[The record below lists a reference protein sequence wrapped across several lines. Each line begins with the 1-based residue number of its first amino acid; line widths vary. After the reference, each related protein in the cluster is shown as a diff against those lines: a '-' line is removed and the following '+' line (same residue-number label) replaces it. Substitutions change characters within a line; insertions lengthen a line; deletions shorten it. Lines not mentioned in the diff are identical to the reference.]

1 MKIDQFFNHVTVY
14 CDNVK
19 VKSKRIQRVLKPPGK
34 QLSSGKGGKKD
45 KNKNI
50 KNRNPKADK
59 VPRKITNE
67 KQFKNKK
74 RPYSTE
80 LHRNKLKSEAAVIQS
95 KVLKK
100 EWWWRV
106 RYINLQN
113 SLTSEKIPLL
123 EM

>member
-1 MKIDQFFNHVTVY
+1 MLFYFQTQMKIDQFFNHVMVY

-80 LHRNKLKSEAAVIQS
+80 LNRNKLKSEAAVIQS
-95 KVLKK
+95 KVPKK
-100 EWWWRV
+100 E
-106 RYINLQN
+106 
-113 SLTSEKIPLL
+113 
-123 EM
+123 